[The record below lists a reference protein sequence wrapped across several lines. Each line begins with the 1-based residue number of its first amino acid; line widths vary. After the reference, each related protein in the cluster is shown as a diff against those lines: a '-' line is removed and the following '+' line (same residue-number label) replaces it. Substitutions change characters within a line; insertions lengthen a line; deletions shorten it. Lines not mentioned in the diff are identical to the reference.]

1 MKKGFLY
8 LLLASCLLCSCDNKK
23 LDNYDITPIKEQD
36 LVVNDV
42 YEAVNKLHTLKNYT
56 LNIKIESDTENT
68 EYYNIYAEKYFFNG
82 YEGLEEGYIQDHNG
96 VFRIN
101 YYNNEIIASELYLD
115 ENKQVIKDLWS
126 SNLVPSCQQMN
137 LANFEKARNQTTFE
151 IPNKKDRL
159 IAMDLFDLINTN
171 YNSMKECSFSL
182 LGTRMDTLYLTI
194 KFDNATFVGHFNDF
208 GNSKSPEVLNYK
220 LKNYSYSTIHKD
232 LLKAKELFALNNY
245 KRVCYKNENPN
256 DTIIG
261 YEWFNENYW
270 YGDFIYENLDSGSL
284 YAEQGFLGLNEK
296 TKDGVY
302 YDGAYLFFLDEEYN
316 IQSTMFTKPAFTTNI
331 SSLVDIMNYPSKMV
345 MWDYNLQF
353 FEFVENQ
360 TEYPDKNLFV
370 TNDVYII
377 QDWINNFQISLDTG
391 SSTATIYD
399 LRIITDIVDNLD
411 EESTVIFQF
420 DYMLDGK
427 IYGLQREFIDFGKAN
442 IKSVDDLYNT
452 FSDK

>member
-1 MKKGFLY
+1 MSFIANKKPKTKPFSKELIFNTIFSTTVINIAKIKPKKLKI
-8 LLLASCLLCSCDNKK
+8 LLVLLVNLFKSFRITLNTLHILLFNIFNKK
-23 LDNYDITPIKEQD
+23 LQ
-36 LVVNDV
+36 
-42 YEAVNKLHTLKNYT
+42 
-56 LNIKIESDTENT
+56 
-68 EYYNIYAEKYFFNG
+68 
-82 YEGLEEGYIQDHNG
+82 
-96 VFRIN
+96 
-101 YYNNEIIASELYLD
+101 
-115 ENKQVIKDLWS
+115 
-126 SNLVPSCQQMN
+126 
-137 LANFEKARNQTTFE
+137 
-151 IPNKKDRL
+151 
-159 IAMDLFDLINTN
+159 
-171 YNSMKECSFSL
+171 
-182 LGTRMDTLYLTI
+182 I

-220 LKNYSYSTIHKD
+220 LKNLSYSTIHKD

-270 YGDFIYENLDSGSL
+270 YGDFIYENIDSGSL

-316 IQSTMFTKPAFTTNI
+316 IQSTLFTKPAFTTNI

-353 FEFVENQ
+353 FEFVETQ

-411 EESTVIFQF
+411 EESTIIFQF